1 MNFKALLKSRS
12 PEAMTGRN
20 QPTLLSRPRIGR
32 HFLELVMQRKEKHN
46 PQKGCVFCTK
56 EQKRNKSQY
65 QCKNCETH
73 LRFAQTHALNN

>member
-1 MNFKALLKSRS
+1 MNFKALLQSRS

-32 HFLELVMQRKEKHN
+32 HFFQLVTRREEKHN
-46 PQKGCVFCTK
+46 LQKGCVFCTK

-65 QCKNCETH
+65 QC
-73 LRFAQTHALNN
+73 